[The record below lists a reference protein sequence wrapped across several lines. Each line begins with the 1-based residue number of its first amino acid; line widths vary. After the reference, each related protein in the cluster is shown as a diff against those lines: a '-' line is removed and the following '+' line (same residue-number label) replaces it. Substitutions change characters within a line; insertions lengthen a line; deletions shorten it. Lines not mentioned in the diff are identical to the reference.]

1 LRDGFR
7 VIRGAACELWRKW
20 MTMTINKIGV
30 VGSGTMGN
38 GIAQAC
44 AMAGLDVVMMDISE
58 EQVQRGLATIVA
70 SLDRLIKRERM
81 NEADKEAVLGRITA
95 VTSLAAFANCDLAIE
110 AASENAD
117 VKLKI
122 FAELDA
128 ILGPDAIIASNTSS
142 ISITRLAAGT
152 KRPGQ
157 VIGMHFFNPV
167 PVMSLI
173 EVVGGLQT
181 SAATAATV
189 ETLAKALGKTPIK
202 VKNSPGFVLNRM
214 LCPMINEAIFALDE
228 GLATAA
234 EIDEAMK
241 LGCNHPIGPL
251 ALCDLIGLDV
261 ELAVMQVL
269 YEGTKDPKYRPAPL
283 LVEMLEAGYLGR
295 KSGRGFFEYAI

>member
-1 LRDGFR
+1 
-7 VIRGAACELWRKW
+7 
-20 MTMTINKIGV
+20 MTTEISKIGV
-30 VGSGTMGN
+30 VGAGTMGN

-44 AMAGLDVVMMDISE
+44 AVAGLDVVMTDVSE
-58 EQVQRGLATIVA
+58 EQVQRGLATITA

-81 NEADKEAVLGRITA
+81 SEDEKAAALGRIRTS
-95 VTSLAAFANCDLAIE
+95 TSLQDLADRELVVE
-110 AASENAD
+110 AASENVA

-122 FAELDA
+122 FTDLDA
-128 ILGPDAIIASNTSS
+128 ILNSEAIIASNTSS
-142 ISITRLAAGT
+142 ISITKLAAAT
-152 KRPGQ
+152 KRPKQ

-167 PVMSLI
+167 PVMALI
-173 EVVGGLQT
+173 EIISGLQS
-181 SAATAATV
+181 SAATFDAV
-189 ETLAKALGKTPIK
+189 EALAKAIGKTPIR
-202 VKNSPGFVLNRM
+202 VKNSPGFVVNRM
-214 LCPMINEAIFALDE
+214 LCPMINEAIFALGE
-228 GLATAA
+228 GLASAA

-295 KSGRGFFEYAI
+295 KSGKGFFEYGK